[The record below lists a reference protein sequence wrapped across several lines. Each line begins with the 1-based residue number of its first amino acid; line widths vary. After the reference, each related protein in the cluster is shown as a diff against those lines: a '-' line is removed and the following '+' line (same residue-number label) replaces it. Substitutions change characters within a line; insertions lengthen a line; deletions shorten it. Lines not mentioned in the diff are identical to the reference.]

1 MKYTIVI
8 FLSFLLTSCG
18 SAYVANQVEKQFKGE
33 WVLEEVSF
41 PDSSGFFD
49 VELLD
54 VAEVNCFQNSI
65 WEFIPN
71 NSTGEFVLDG
81 NACSKTE
88 NRFTWYIDPLTAKDA
103 YPEVLM
109 KVTTGQKAKEV
120 TTGTRLRIKSLLDN
134 QMIWEQNAKF
144 DGKEIKIE
152 MKFSKL

>member
-1 MKYTIVI
+1 MKYAIVI

-18 SAYVANQVEKQFKGE
+18 SAYQANQVEKQFKGE

-41 PDSSGFFD
+41 PDASGFFD
-49 VELLD
+49 VELLN
-54 VAEVNCFQNSI
+54 VADVNCFENSI

-71 NSTGEFVLDG
+71 NSTGQFVLDG

-103 YPEVLM
+103 YPEMLI
-109 KVTTGQKAKEV
+109 KITTGQKAKEV
-120 TTGTRLRIKSLLDN
+120 TTGKRLRIKSLLDN
-134 QMIWEQNAKF
+134 QMIWEQSARF
-144 DGKEIKIE
+144 DDKEIKIE